1 MSDETIDPEVTSVTV
16 RQRDSVLLVPVMDV
30 RTAVSRLHEFQEFCS
45 SYLVEDDPE
54 RGIDGDYGL
63 LPGTKKKSLR
73 KSGADKLC
81 EIYGLYDEYVVM
93 ARIEDWDRGLFDYEF
108 KCVLKSRRDD
118 SIVGTGMGSCSTFES
133 KYRWRD
139 SQRLC
144 PNCKQPTIIKGKD
157 FKGDGKPTGWLCFAK
172 KGGCGARFKDGEVLI
187 EGQTI
192 GRVQNPD
199 IADMKNTVLKMA
211 KKRAKVDAVI
221 GVTRSSGIFTQ
232 DVEDLLAPP
241 VDKKE
246 YPVTTEDVTI
256 GKPKEQATATAQPL
270 SGPAILEQTLARAH
284 VLPKGDVQ
292 PDPEVIGADC
302 IGMGE
307 AANFHRT
314 FKDNLRED
322 LRKQADELAH
332 DWLRVR
338 ELKDAIGKPSAL
350 AIKKDMFLTIREAAA
365 VFARSL

>member
-1 MSDETIDPEVTSVTV
+1 MSDEMIDHEVTSVAV

-45 SYLVEDDPE
+45 NYLVEDDPE

-93 ARIEDWDRGLFDYEF
+93 ARVDDWDRGLFDYEF

-118 SIVGTGMGSCSTFES
+118 SVVGTGMGSCSTYES
-133 KYRWRD
+133 KYYWRD
-139 SQRLC
+139 SQRKC
-144 PNCKQPTIIKGKD
+144 PACGQPAIIKGKD
-157 FKGDGKPTGWLCFAK
+157 FKQDGKPTGWLCFAK
-172 KGGCGARFKDGEVLI
+172 KGGCGAKFKDGDAAI

-232 DVEDLLAPP
+232 DVEDLPAPP

-256 GKPKEQATATAQPL
+256 GKPKEQPAPKAEAPETTAA
-270 SGPAILEQTLARAH
+270 
-284 VLPKGDVQ
+284 
-292 PDPEVIGADC
+292 PEVIGADC
-302 IGMGE
+302 ISQGE
-307 AANFHRT
+307 AANFHRI
-314 FKDNLRED
+314 FKENLSER
-322 LRKQADELAH
+322 LQKHADELAH
-332 DWLRVR
+332 DWLRVHGY
-338 ELKDAIGKPSAL
+338 KDAIGKPSAL
-350 AIKKDMFLTIREAAA
+350 AIKKEAFIQVRTNAA
-365 VFARSL
+365 SFARGL